1 MVLAGK
7 VFIVREKYDMDVL
20 AEKLKSFRLETET
33 SVEGQEFK
41 LLSEIRDLATS
52 KNGLE
57 GTFSFDTVFVVR
69 HRGKA
74 LPVPRTFEAPF
85 TFDLYRDRLLLTVYD
100 KKNRANNIANE
111 MSKAIF
117 LSLGQVVEARIDPE
131 TMKKFHEEN
140 FDNSKVIFFDQVDL
154 PNISKLSLY
163 GAELGNTSLYSDYLT
178 HGKLWYIV
186 FHSKQYGYIVGLTR
200 SCVVTAFSRMEMP
213 EFKTFVKDQVFPLIV
228 Q

>member
-7 VFIVREKYDMDVL
+7 VFLVRENYDMDVL
-20 AEKLKSFRLETET
+20 AEKLKVFKIETET
-33 SVEGQEFK
+33 SVEGQDFK
-41 LLSEIRDLATS
+41 LVSEITDLRAGKGT
-52 KNGLE
+52 LE
-57 GTFSFDTVFVVR
+57 GTFSSDTVFVVP

-74 LPVPRTFEAPF
+74 VSVARTFEAPF
-85 TFDLYRDRLLLTVYD
+85 SFDLFRDRIFLTVYD

-111 MSKAIF
+111 ISKAVF

-140 FDNSKVIFFDQVDL
+140 FDDTKVIFYDQVDL

-163 GAELGNTSLYSDYLT
+163 GAELGNTSLYNDYLT

-186 FHSKQYGYIVGLTR
+186 IKSRKTGYVLGVTR
-200 SCVVTAFSRMEMP
+200 NSVVTGFSKMDMN
-213 EFKTFVKDQVFPLIV
+213 EFSSFIKGEILPLIG
-228 Q
+228 